1 MPSKW
6 TAVGLVEYFMNK
18 NVNDQT
24 SCLSI
29 EETSLIDYADLS
41 TSSQDKNSEFY
52 SVTIVS
58 RNADGGKKW
67 NSEVFSW
74 EKACHPQFAQLM
86 LCCCAELLLGS
97 ADPILRWAPMDY
109 YGLSMWKKMEK
120 PDFNQFSM
128 IRNWLKRHNVN

>member
-1 MPSKW
+1 
-6 TAVGLVEYFMNK
+6 MNK

-58 RNADGGKKW
+58 RNADGGKK
-67 NSEVFSW
+67 
-74 EKACHPQFAQLM
+74 
-86 LCCCAELLLGS
+86 
-97 ADPILRWAPMDY
+97 
-109 YGLSMWKKMEK
+109 
-120 PDFNQFSM
+120 
-128 IRNWLKRHNVN
+128 